1 MAEEIKTNEPPAEPK
16 KTETPNTEPPK
27 KSVAELEAEIARLTA
42 LTESQK
48 KSISNANS
56 EAAEWK
62 RALREK
68 QTEQERAEAER
79 AEREKARDAR
89 LAELEAKDR
98 VNTYTEKLM
107 AAGYDAASAKQMAT
121 VLPDGVGEDYFAAQK
136 NFIETQRQA
145 YETAALKNQPGLS
158 VGMPPTADPKK
169 AELNKIR
176 GYAGLPPLP

>member
-1 MAEEIKTNEPPAEPK
+1 MAEEIKTNETTAEQP
-16 KTETPNTEPPK
+16 KTEAPKPEPPK
-27 KSVAELEAEIARLTA
+27 EDPEIAKLKAA
-42 LTESQK
+42 LSK
-48 KSISNANS
+48 ANS

-98 VNTYTEKLM
+98 INTYVEKLVS
-107 AAGYDAASAKQMAT
+107 AGYDAQSAKAMANA
-121 VLPDGVGEDYFAAQK
+121 LPEGVGDDYFAAQK
-136 NFIETQRQA
+136 TFIESQRQA
-145 YETAALKNQPGLS
+145 FEAAALKNQKGLS
-158 VGMPPTADPKK
+158 VGMPPTADPQK
-169 AELNKIR
+169 AELNKLR

>member
-1 MAEEIKTNEPPAEPK
+1 MAEEIKTETTATEPPKEAPK
-16 KTETPNTEPPK
+16 TEPPK

-98 VNTYTEKLM
+98 VNTYTDKLIG
-107 AAGYDAASAKQMAT
+107 AGYDAATAKQMANA
-121 VLPDGVGEDYFAAQK
+121 LPESVGDEFFTAQK

-145 YETAALKNQPGLS
+145 LEAATLKNQPGLS
-158 VGMPPTADPKK
+158 VGLPPTADPKK

>member
-1 MAEEIKTNEPPAEPK
+1 MAEEIKTNETPAEQPK
-16 KTETPNTEPPK
+16 DAPKPEQK
-27 KSVAELEAEIARLTA
+27 KSVEQLEAEIARLTA

-48 KSISNANS
+48 NSISRANAD
-56 EAAEWK
+56 AAEWK

-79 AEREKARDAR
+79 AEREKAREAR

-107 AAGYDAASAKQMAT
+107 AAGYDAANAKAMANS
-121 VLPDGVGEDYFAAQK
+121 LPEGVGDGYFAAQK

-145 YETAALKNQPGLS
+145 LEAAALKNQPGLS

-169 AELNKIR
+169 AEMNKIR